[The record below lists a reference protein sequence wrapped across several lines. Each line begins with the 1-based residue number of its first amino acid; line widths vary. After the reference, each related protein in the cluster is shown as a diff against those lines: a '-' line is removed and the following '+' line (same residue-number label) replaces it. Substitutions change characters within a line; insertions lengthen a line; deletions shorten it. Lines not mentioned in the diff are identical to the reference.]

1 MKLAERIFKR
11 NDYVL
16 TSPYGMRTHP
26 ITKNQQFHKG
36 ADYGTHGVMWPQYAL
51 EDGNVIGCGSDQF
64 GYGALYVWIRY
75 PRLGIDVLHY
85 HLQAYFVKNGQ
96 IVDGAT
102 MIGITG
108 KTGRATGI
116 HLHLQV
122 RNSQTKKGFDPES
135 YDYKPMTALHTQ
147 NPTPLRVGDKVRTTG
162 THYATGQKIP
172 AWVKLRTY
180 TIQKINGNRALLHPI
195 VSWVYLNELKR
206 A

>member
-16 TSPYGMRTHP
+16 TSPYDMRIHP

-36 ADYGTHGVMWPQYAL
+36 TDYGTHGMMWAQYAL
-51 EDGNVIGCGSDQF
+51 EDGKVIGCGSDVF
-64 GYGALYVWIRY
+64 GYGALYVWIHY

-96 IVDGAT
+96 IVDGST
-102 MIGITG
+102 LIGITG

-135 YDYKPMTALHTQ
+135 YDYKPMQ
-147 NPTPLRVGDKVRTTG
+147 GVGIPIDQPFKVGDKVKIIG
-162 THYATGQKIP
+162 SYYATGQKIP
-172 AWVKLRTY
+172 AWVKLRTQ
-180 TIQKINGNRALLHPI
+180 TVRKISRDKALLNPI
-195 VSWVYLNELKR
+195 VSWVYIEDLKR

>member
-16 TSPYGMRTHP
+16 TDDYGWRIHP
-26 ITKNQQFHKG
+26 VTGNRDWHKG
-36 ADYGTHGVMWPQYAL
+36 SDYGTHRQPWPQYGL
-51 EDGNVIGCGSDQF
+51 EDGKVIGCGKDY
-64 GYGALYVWIRY
+64 YGALYVWIRY

-102 MIGITG
+102 LIGITG

-135 YDYKPMTALHTQ
+135 YDYKPMQ
-147 NPTPLRVGDKVRTTG
+147 GVGIPIDQPFNVGDKVKIIG
-162 THYATGQKIP
+162 TYYATGQKIP
-172 AWVKLRTY
+172 AWVKLRTQ
-180 TIQKINGNRALLHPI
+180 TIRKISRDKALLNPI
-195 VSWVYLNELKR
+195 VSWVYIEDLKR